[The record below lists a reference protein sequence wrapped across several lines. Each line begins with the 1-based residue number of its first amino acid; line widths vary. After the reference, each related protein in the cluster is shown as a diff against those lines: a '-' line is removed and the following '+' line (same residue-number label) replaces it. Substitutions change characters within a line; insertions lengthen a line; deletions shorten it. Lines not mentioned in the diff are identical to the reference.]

1 MVRIKK
7 FSEFGVCERLGIQP
21 IGKDR
26 LESLKDD
33 IPYMTFKKNLEEL
46 LMDLED
52 DIEGGNSRGER
63 RKMKDLDLRFPWNN
77 EIYNLPKSESDIRN
91 LWNDIVSGF
100 KKCKFENNDDGNPE
114 MYLDAWYNRS
124 DGSSDIM
131 NRAIGVTQRKDGG
144 FDIIYQHW

>member
-7 FSEFGVCERLGIQP
+7 ISEFSVCERLGIQP

-26 LESLKDD
+26 LESLKDE
-33 IPYMTFKKNLEEL
+33 ILYMAFKKNLEEL

-63 RKMKDLDLRFPWNN
+63 RKMEDLDLRFPYNN
-77 EIYNLPKSESDIRN
+77 EIYDLPKSESDIRN
-91 LWNDIVSGF
+91 LWNDIVYGF
-100 KKCKFENNDDGNPE
+100 KRGKFEDNDEGNPE

-124 DGSSDIM
+124 DGSADTM

-144 FDIIYQHW
+144 FDIIYQHF